1 MKPLLAAKV
10 GFDALE
16 KLTFPLLVSP
26 KLDGIR
32 AIVSDEDD
40 KYGIIVSRTLKL
52 FPNKYT
58 LRRFSDMALIGLDG
72 ELIFGP
78 PTAPDV
84 FNQTTRAVMTI
95 EGEPDVQ
102 YYVFDIFNVNE
113 PFEKRLKILK
123 KLTKPF
129 KGIHLV
135 EQTMV
140 HTIEELEEAEA
151 RFVGMGYEGIM
162 LRRPDAPYKF
172 GRSTLKE
179 GYLVKLKRFEDS
191 EAVIVDIVQLMK
203 NKNEV
208 EVDNLGHQ
216 VRSLKKAGMVPMPM
230 VGALSVKDL
239 KTGIRFDVGSG
250 FTEEE
255 RRSFWAARKELLGH
269 TIKYR
274 YQPVGVKDKPRFPTF
289 LGFRSVIDI

>member
-1 MKPLLAAKV
+1 MKPLLAAKI

-102 YYVFDIFNVNE
+102 YYVFDIFNVSE

-140 HTIEELEEAEA
+140 HTIEELEEAEV

-191 EAVIVDIVQLMK
+191 EAVIIGVVQLMK
-203 NKNEV
+203 NENEA
-208 EVDNLGHQ
+208 EVDNLGHKK
-216 VRSLKKAGMVPMPM
+216 RSTKKAGMVPMPM

-239 KTGIRFDVGSG
+239 KTGVQFEIGSG
-250 FTEEE
+250 FTEQQ
-255 RRSFWAARKELLGH
+255 RRTLWSMKKSLSGH
-269 TIKYR
+269 VVKYK
-274 YQPVGVKDKPRFPTF
+274 YQPTGVKDKPRFPTF
-289 LGFRSVIDI
+289 IGFRSEIDL